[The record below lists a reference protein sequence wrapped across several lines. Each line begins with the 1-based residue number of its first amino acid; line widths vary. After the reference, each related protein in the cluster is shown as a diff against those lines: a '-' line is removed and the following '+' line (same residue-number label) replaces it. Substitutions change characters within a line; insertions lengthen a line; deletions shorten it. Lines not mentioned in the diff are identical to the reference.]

1 MIENIEDHI
10 AFACSCGCVNF
21 NLLKSG
27 SVECANCGVVHK
39 DKSWEFKNES
49 KLQAD
54 IDHDANERHWY

>member
-27 SVECANCGVVHK
+27 NIECANCGVFHN
-39 DKSWEFKNES
+39 DKSWEFKDES
-49 KLQAD
+49 KPQAD
-54 IDHDANERHWY
+54 I